1 MGLLSQIE
9 REVLVDQALEIVEK
23 LYVHLPLKRAMH
35 AVDPLQRLRLLRHR
49 DASISE
55 PAFHAELLSIFTR
68 LRDLHTSYILPEPLR
83 NTIAYLPFRMEDYY
97 EGPERHYIVSWVKAG
112 SQSRTLER

>member
-1 MGLLSQIE
+1 MGLLSQSE

-23 LYVHLPLKRAMH
+23 LYEHLPLKRAMH

-49 DASISE
+49 GASMSD
-55 PAFHAELLSIFTR
+55 PAFHAELLAIFTR

-83 NTIAYLPFRMEDYY
+83 STTAYLPFRIEDYY
-97 EGPERHYIVSWVKAG
+97 KGEERHYIVSWVKAG
-112 SQSRTLER
+112 SEERSF